1 MKKGFTIAEIL
12 ITMGIIGVA
21 AALVLPNM
29 VSKINR
35 NTVGITLSRA
45 VELTEKSF
53 ADMLSVARENA
64 ANATD
69 FDHGEELIDPGSIS
83 RLSMLQERFFNG
95 VGRNFILEKQYELI
109 DRASSYI
116 GVDNIDDNVGDYSDL
131 LANAGLFENGFLVL
145 PTFYKFKKIN
155 AYLIFDDDHRN
166 DGNIAED
173 NPDIVIRR
181 IFFDTNGENAP
192 NEVGEDIFLFG
203 LTDSGHLVPAGSSA
217 YLDNLWDNALGGG
230 LSVPILD
237 GNDPNGTCS
246 GTSIPNNNI
255 IARFSCAA
263 RVVQDGWR
271 VNYSY

>member
-45 VELTEKSF
+45 VELTEKGF

-69 FDHGEELIDPGSIS
+69 FNHGEELIDPGSIS
-83 RLSMLQERFFNG
+83 RLSMLQKRFFDG
-95 VGRNFILEKQYELI
+95 VGGDFILENPYELI

-131 LANAGLFENGFLVL
+131 LANAGLFANGFLL
-145 PTFYKFKKIN
+145 QPTFFKLKKIN
-155 AYLIFDDDHRN
+155 AYLIFDDDGTN
-166 DGNIAED
+166 DVNIAD
-173 NPDIVIRR
+173 DPDIVIRR

-255 IARFSCAA
+255 IARLSCAA